1 VGVHTRGRWVW
12 DDLRVDWAFTDRT
25 HGESSGAYAQANLG
39 LHVGDDPADV
49 LSNRAALAAMVE
61 VSEDRL
67 ITMTQVHGCQVVNV
81 EQAFRSAPTADALWT
96 GETELGLVTQV
107 ADCVP
112 ILLAAPTGQV
122 AAIHAGWRGV
132 VIGVVDEAMRALTQ
146 DGVAPDQIR
155 AVIGPSI
162 CAGCYEV
169 GADVA
174 EQMAEVADA
183 SIARTRLGSIAVD
196 VSAGVVQQLIRWG
209 VQAQVVAGCT
219 YEDSALFSYRR
230 DGVTGRQAGVIVR
243 RNR

>member
-1 VGVHTRGRWVW
+1 VGVYTRGRWVW
-12 DDLRVDWAFTDRT
+12 DDLQVDWAFSDRT
-25 HGESSGAYAQANLG
+25 QGESSGAYAQANLG
-39 LHVGDDPADV
+39 LHVGDDPACV
-49 LSNRAALAAMVE
+49 VANRAALAAMVE
-61 VSEDRL
+61 VGEDRL
-67 ITMTQVHGCQVVNV
+67 VTMKQVHGCQVVNV
-81 EQAFRSAPTADALWT
+81 EQAFRAPPTADAVWT

-132 VIGVVDEAMRALTQ
+132 VVGVVDEAMRALAQ
-146 DGVAPDQIR
+146 DGVTPDQVR

-183 SIARTRLGSIAVD
+183 STARTRLGSISVD
-196 VSAGVVQQLIRWG
+196 VSAGVVQQLSRWN
-209 VQAQVVAGCT
+209 VQARVVSGCT
-219 YEDSALFSYRR
+219 FEDPTLFSYRR

-243 RNR
+243 RSR